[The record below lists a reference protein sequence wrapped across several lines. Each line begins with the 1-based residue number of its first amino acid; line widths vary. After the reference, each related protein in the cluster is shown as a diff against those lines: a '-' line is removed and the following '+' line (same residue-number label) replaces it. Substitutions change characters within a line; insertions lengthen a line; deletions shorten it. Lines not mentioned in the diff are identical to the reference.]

1 MQPQLFLKK
10 FLLLG
15 QVLAEHFIINKFKL
29 PTKHKMKL
37 IREEIESVEFIVE
50 NRNGKKSLYIEGVF
64 LQGDIKNRNGRM
76 YPMETLRREVAR
88 YNENHVQAGRALG
101 ELGHPD
107 GPTVNL
113 DRVSHKITSL
123 RESGS
128 NFIGKAKIL
137 NTPMGKIAES
147 LIGEGVKLGVSSR
160 GIGSLKLTREGIN
173 VVGED
178 FMLATAADIVADP
191 SAPDAFVSGI
201 MEGKEWVWDGGI
213 LREKYATK
221 TYARINTLV
230 DQKKLDE
237 QKLDLFND
245 FLNNL

>member
-1 MQPQLFLKK
+1 
-10 FLLLG
+10 
-15 QVLAEHFIINKFKL
+15 
-29 PTKHKMKL
+29 MKL
-37 IREEIESVEFIVE
+37 IREEIEQVEFIVE

-64 LQGDIKNRNGRM
+64 LQGNIRNRNGRM
-76 YPMETLRREVAR
+76 YPMETLRREVQR
-88 YNENHVQAGRALG
+88 YNENHILAGRALG

-113 DRVSHKITSL
+113 DKVCHKIISL
-123 RESGS
+123 RESGN

-137 NTPMGKIAES
+137 STPMGKIAES
-147 LIGEGVKLGVSSR
+147 LINEGVKLGVSSR
-160 GIGSLKLTREGIN
+160 GMGSTTLTREGIN

-191 SAPDAFVSGI
+191 SAPDAFVQGI
-201 MEGKEWVWDGGI
+201 MEGKEWVWDGGV

-245 FLNNL
+245 FLANL

>member
-1 MQPQLFLKK
+1 
-10 FLLLG
+10 
-15 QVLAEHFIINKFKL
+15 
-29 PTKHKMKL
+29 MKL
-37 IREEIESVEFIVE
+37 IREEIEQVEFIVE
-50 NRNGKKSLYIEGVF
+50 NKNGKKSLFIEGVF
-64 LQGDIKNRNGRM
+64 LQGNIKNRNGRM

-88 YNENHVQAGRALG
+88 YNENHVVQGRALG

-113 DRVSHKITSL
+113 DRVSHKIVSL

-137 NTPMGKIAES
+137 STPMGKIAES
-147 LIGEGVKLGVSSR
+147 LISEGVKLGVSSR
-160 GIGSLKLTREGIN
+160 GIGSLRMTREGIN

-191 SAPDAFVSGI
+191 SAPDAFVEGI

-213 LREKYATK
+213 LREKYAHK
-221 TYARINTLV
+221 TYKTINTLV
-230 DQKKLDE
+230 DQKRLEENKLN
-237 QKLDLFND
+237 LFND
-245 FLNNL
+245 FLANL

>member
-1 MQPQLFLKK
+1 
-10 FLLLG
+10 
-15 QVLAEHFIINKFKL
+15 
-29 PTKHKMKL
+29 MKL
-37 IREEIESVEFIVE
+37 IREEIEQVEFIVE
-50 NRNGKKSLYIEGVF
+50 NKNGKKSLFIEGVF
-64 LQGDIKNRNGRM
+64 LQGNIKNRNGRM
-76 YPMETLRREVAR
+76 YPMETLRREVSR
-88 YNENHVQAGRALG
+88 YNENHVAQGRALG

-113 DRVSHKITSL
+113 DRVSHKIVSL

-137 NTPMGKIAES
+137 STPMGKIAES
-147 LIGEGVKLGVSSR
+147 LISEGVKLGVSSR
-160 GIGSLKLTREGIN
+160 GIGSLRMTREGIN

-213 LREKYATK
+213 LREKLAESTK
-221 TYARINTLV
+221 RRINTLI
-230 DQKKLDE
+230 DQRKLQE
-237 QKLDLFND
+237 HKVELFQE
-245 FLNNL
+245 FLSNL